1 MLLKDRLDNIFRN
14 FGLNFNNARK
24 KFLKKL
30 DKDEKEIGYDN
41 FF

>member
-1 MLLKDRLDNIFRN
+1 MLLKDRLDNIFQN
-14 FGLNFNNARK
+14 FGLNFNSAGK

-30 DKDEKEIGYDN
+30 AKDEKEIGCDN